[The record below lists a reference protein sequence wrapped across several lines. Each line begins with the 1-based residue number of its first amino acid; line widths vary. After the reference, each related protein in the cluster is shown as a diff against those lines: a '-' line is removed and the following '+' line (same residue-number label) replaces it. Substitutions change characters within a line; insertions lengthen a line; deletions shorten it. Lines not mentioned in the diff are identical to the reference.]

1 MGETQSIMSLK
12 RKKISTAQLEVGMFV
27 NKLCAPWWQHP
38 FWRSKFIIT
47 SSTQID
53 KILASGIEQVI
64 IDMHK
69 GADISHPSTTKP
81 LEQSETSK
89 TSDAPTEVPMEQEL
103 DRAIAV
109 YDQSKQAI
117 RSMFDDI
124 RMGKSV
130 TIETATSMVSAI
142 SESVMSNSS
151 ALISIVRLKTA
162 DEYTY
167 MHSVAVCALMI
178 ALAKACGYDQKAC
191 KEVGLAGLLHDIGKV
206 TIPNAIINKAGAL
219 TEEEFRIMRT
229 HPQRGYD
236 ILKTQYQVSEA
247 ILDVCL
253 HHHERI
259 DGQGYPNKLVGDQIS
274 QLTKMASICDVY
286 DAVTSTRP
294 YKAGWNP
301 SKALKE
307 MAKWDGHFDNKL
319 FQTFVKMIGIYPVGS
334 FVRLQ
339 SDKMGVVI
347 EQHKDSLLT
356 PRVKVF
362 YSATSHSFINEEII
376 DLSSKKANDSI
387 VGPENPV
394 DWDIFN
400 IEKYWA
406 VSTG

>member
-1 MGETQSIMSLK
+1 
-12 RKKISTAQLEVGMFV
+12 MFIH
-27 NKLCAPWWQHP
+27 KFCAPWWQHP
-38 FWRSKFIIT
+38 FWRSNFLIT
-47 SSTQID
+47 STTQIN
-53 KILASGIEQVI
+53 KILNSGVEQVV
-64 IDMHK
+64 IDTHK
-69 GADISHPSTTKP
+69 GADVSHPSTTKP
-81 LEQSETSK
+81 MKQSQTSN

-103 DRAIAV
+103 DRAIEV

-130 TIETATSMVSAI
+130 TVETASSMVSAI

-178 ALAKACGYDQKAC
+178 GLAKACDYDQEAC
-191 KEVGLAGLLHDIGKV
+191 KEVGLAGLLHDIGKMM
-206 TIPNAIINKAGAL
+206 IPSAIINKAGPL
-219 TEEEFRIMRT
+219 TEEEQRIMHK
-229 HPQRGYD
+229 HPERGHE
-236 ILKTQYQVSEA
+236 ILKTQYEVSDA

-259 DGQGYPNKLVGDQIS
+259 DGQGYPHGLVGNQINE
-274 QLTKMASICDVY
+274 LTKIASICDVY
-286 DAVTSTRP
+286 DAITSTRP
-294 YKAGWNP
+294 YKSGWNP

-307 MAKWDGHFDNKL
+307 MAQWEGQFDTKL

-339 SDKMGVVI
+339 SKKMGVVL
-347 EQHKDSLLT
+347 EQNKHSLLT

-362 YSATSHSFINEEII
+362 YSASSRSFINEEIV
-376 DLSSKKANDSI
+376 DLSVEDANDSI
-387 VGPENPV
+387 VGPENPA
-394 DWDIFN
+394 DWNIYN

-406 VSTG
+406 VSIG